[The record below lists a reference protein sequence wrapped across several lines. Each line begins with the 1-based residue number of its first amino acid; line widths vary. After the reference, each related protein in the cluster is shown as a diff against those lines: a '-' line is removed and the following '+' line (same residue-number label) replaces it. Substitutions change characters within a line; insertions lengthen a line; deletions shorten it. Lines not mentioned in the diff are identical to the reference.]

1 VIHSYFCLRA
11 DRKAY
16 RLAGEVSKYFMT
28 KEMKHRRVSPKQ
40 AISRDEAGR
49 QNIGNNGKEP

>member
-49 QNIGNNGKEP
+49 QNIGNNGK